1 MAIKWS
7 KINQELITR
16 LRKSAK
22 FLFDNSDY
30 IGASVI
36 EMVFLEGTLSLA
48 TRFQLLKKGVPLEK
62 TPEFMEQYSSFV
74 DLIRYFFLL
83 SQNEYIYNELKLINQ
98 KRNKMIHELL
108 EFKTFD
114 ELQQE
119 ARNIYLK
126 AESLEEYLVNNYFEE
141 KLEKR
146 KEGVTVSDLENQI
159 SDLHSQLNSLMKQ
172 LSELEDKD

>member
-7 KINQELITR
+7 KINRELIIR

-22 FLFDNSDY
+22 FLFDDGDY

-48 TRFQLLKKGVPLEK
+48 TRLQLLKKGVPLEK
-62 TPEFMEQYSSFV
+62 APEFMERYSSFI
-74 DLIRYFFLL
+74 DLIKYFFLL
-83 SQNEYIYNELKLINQ
+83 TQDQYLYDEIKDINRQ
-98 KRNKMIHELL
+98 RNKMIHELL

-119 ARNIYLK
+119 ARHLYLK

-141 KLEKR
+141 KFKKKEKGLTV
-146 KEGVTVSDLENQI
+146 KELQTQI
-159 SDLHSQLNSLMKQ
+159 DALLAQLGSLQKQ
-172 LSELEDKD
+172 LSKLGG